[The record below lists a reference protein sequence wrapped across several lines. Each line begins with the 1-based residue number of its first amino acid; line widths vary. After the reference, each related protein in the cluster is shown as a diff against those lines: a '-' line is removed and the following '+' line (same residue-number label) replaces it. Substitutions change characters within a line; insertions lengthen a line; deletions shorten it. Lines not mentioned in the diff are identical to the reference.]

1 MKIFYIIDNE
11 INKMIQSTIYFVIK
25 SIVKEKNMDEI
36 IKKLAALGVPG
47 IVLLTA
53 MSATRY
59 AGGAAMTSA
68 LAALGPFGMAG
79 GIVMLGSIALLSDK
93 ITEIGFEKVT
103 IMVIKEQLK
112 TISKSEMK
120 NKVKKMPIT
129 KGMKLKVIDFIEK
142 SDDL

>member
-1 MKIFYIIDNE
+1 
-11 INKMIQSTIYFVIK
+11 
-25 SIVKEKNMDEI
+25 
-36 IKKLAALGVPG
+36 
-47 IVLLTA
+47 
-53 MSATRY
+53 
-59 AGGAAMTSA
+59 MTSA

-79 GIVMLGSIALLSDK
+79 GIVMLGTIALLSDK

>member
-1 MKIFYIIDNE
+1 
-11 INKMIQSTIYFVIK
+11 MIQSTIYFVII

-53 MSATRY
+53 MSATGY

-112 TISKSEMK
+112 TLSKSEMK

-129 KGMKLKVIDFIEK
+129 KGMKLKVIDLIEK

>member
-1 MKIFYIIDNE
+1 
-11 INKMIQSTIYFVIK
+11 MIQSTIYFVIK

-47 IVLLTA
+47 IVLLTS
-53 MSATRY
+53 MSATGY
-59 AGGAAMTSA
+59 AGGAAITSA

-103 IMVIKEQLK
+103 IMVITEQLK